1 VSARPGVEIIR
12 DRKEKET
19 EGGDRK
25 TTIHACCT
33 DIMGG
38 D

>member
-1 VSARPGVEIIR
+1 LERSTSVSARPGVEIIR

-25 TTIHACCT
+25 TTIPQ
-33 DIMGG
+33 I
-38 D
+38 